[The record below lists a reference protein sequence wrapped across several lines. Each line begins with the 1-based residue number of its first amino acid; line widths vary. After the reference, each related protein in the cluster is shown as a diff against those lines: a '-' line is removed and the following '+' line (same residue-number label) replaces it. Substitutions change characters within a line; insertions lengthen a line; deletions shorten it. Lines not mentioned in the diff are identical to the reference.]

1 MKSFKKCL
9 VVFASLAVMGLSGLH
24 AFAQQVGVVDLDRI
38 VNNYSKAQDVSAD
51 LKVKEAELQKF
62 LADAQKQLK
71 DTTSPVEKK
80 NLEDKL
86 TQQFKAKSDEFKD
99 AQIKQWKQIEDNIFS
114 AIETVSKTNKL
125 DVVLVKSSV
134 LYGGTDVTE
143 QILTLLNT
151 PSQSSSV
158 KKQ

>member
-1 MKSFKKCL
+1 MKSFKKYL
-9 VVFASLAVMGLSGLH
+9 VIFTVAVAVNLSGLH
-24 AFAQQVGVVDLDRI
+24 AFAQQVGVVDLDKI
-38 VNNYSKAQDVSAD
+38 VNNYTKAQDVSAD

-71 DTTSPVEKK
+71 DTASPVEKK
-80 NLEDKL
+80 NLENKL

-114 AIETVSKTNKL
+114 SIETVSKTNKL

-134 LYGGTDVTE
+134 LYGGTDVTN
-143 QILTLLNT
+143 QILNLLNT
-151 PSQSSSV
+151 PV
-158 KKQ
+158 TTAPKK

>member
-1 MKSFKKCL
+1 MKSFKKYL
-9 VVFASLAVMGLSGLH
+9 VFFAMAATIGMSGLN
-24 AFAQQVGVVDLDRI
+24 AFAQQIGVVDLDKV

-71 DTTSPVEKK
+71 DATSPVEKK

-86 TQQFKAKSDEFKD
+86 TQQFKSKSDEFKD
-99 AQIKQWKQIEDNIFS
+99 AQIKQWKQIEDSIFS

-125 DVVLVKSSV
+125 DVILVKSSV
-134 LYGGTDVTE
+134 LLGGTDVTD
-143 QILTLLNT
+143 QILTLLNSSCAPT
-151 PSQSSSV
+151 P
-158 KKQ
+158 KK

>member
-1 MKSFKKCL
+1 MKSFKKYL
-9 VVFASLAVMGLSGLH
+9 IVFAAVTTIGLSGLH
-24 AFAQQVGVVDLDRI
+24 AFAQQVGVVDLDRV

-71 DTTSPVEKK
+71 DATSPVEKK
-80 NLEDKL
+80 NLENKL
-86 TQQFKAKSDEFKD
+86 TKQFKTKSDEFKD

-134 LYGGTDVTE
+134 LYGGTDLSD
-143 QILTLLNT
+143 QILNLLNT
-151 PSQSSSV
+151 SAQTSTD
-158 KKQ
+158 KK

>member
-1 MKSFKKCL
+1 MKSFKKYL
-9 VVFASLAVMGLSGLH
+9 VYFAAAAIISLPGLN
-24 AFAQQVGVVDLDRI
+24 AFAEQIGVVDLDKV
-38 VNNYSKAQDVSAD
+38 VNNYTKAQDVSAD

-71 DTTSPVEKK
+71 DTASPVEKK

-99 AQIKQWKQIEDNIFS
+99 AQIKQWKQIEDSIFS

-125 DVVLVKSSV
+125 DIILVKSSV
-134 LYGGTDVTE
+134 LLGGSDVTD
-143 QILTLLNT
+143 QILTLLNSACAPT
-151 PSQSSSV
+151 P
-158 KKQ
+158 KK